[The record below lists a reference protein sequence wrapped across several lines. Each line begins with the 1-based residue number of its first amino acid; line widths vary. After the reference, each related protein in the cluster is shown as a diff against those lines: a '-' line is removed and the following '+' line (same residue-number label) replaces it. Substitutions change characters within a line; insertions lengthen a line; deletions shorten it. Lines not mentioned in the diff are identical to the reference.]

1 MRNKEYLNTKGSLE
15 IILKKA
21 NGSVSLT
28 RKDNLILNVGFDFI
42 CNAIG
47 MGAGRP
53 SAMSHIAVGT
63 GGEEVVATQN
73 SLVTELARKAAT
85 YTHATGTKVMIFT
98 AYFGAGEATGSIK
111 EAGVCNAATAGIF
124 IDRVA
129 FAEINK
135 AVDDELTVNFTF
147 TLS

>member
-1 MRNKEYLNTKGSLE
+1 M
-15 IILKKA
+15 ILKKA
-21 NGSVSLT
+21 NGSVSST

-47 MGAGRP
+47 MASSRP
-53 SAMSHIAVGT
+53 NAMSHIAVGT
-63 GGEEVVATQN
+63 GGTVAAVTQT
-73 SLVTELARKAAT
+73 SLVTEIARKAAT

-98 AYFGAGEATGSIK
+98 AYFGPGEATGSIK

-135 AVDDELTVNFTF
+135 AIDDELTVNFTF